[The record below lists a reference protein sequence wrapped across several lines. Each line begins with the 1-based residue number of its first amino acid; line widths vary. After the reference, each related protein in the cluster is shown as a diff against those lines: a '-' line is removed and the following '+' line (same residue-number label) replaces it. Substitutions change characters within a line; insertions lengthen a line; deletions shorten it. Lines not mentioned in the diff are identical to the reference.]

1 MTTIANSTGLWQT
14 FGYNFDDP
22 NGHIQEL
29 SLDTQE
35 HMNSMPAFV
44 EEWQVQDIKN
54 NDFGGYYKNPIQSVV
69 VSIELTANLIYA
81 AANTANGVT
90 NMANVRSSALALANS
105 ARYML
110 AHTNRI
116 SGVTPFDGTDT
127 NNPYLDMVLGGG
139 RTAMYITYQTDG
151 VVNNAPIMGS
161 LTSLLIEPQLSANS
175 NILIT
180 YKSNVVNSIVLTAN
194 VDTGIINATSN
205 MSGTLI
211 TTINTHMTNL
221 TDYMNLRRT
230 SDINF
235 YIQVKNF
242 IDGYNKTK
250 KLTNLGETGNY
261 LMNDLIGTEKA
272 KSRIG

>member
-175 NILIT
+175 DILIT
-180 YKSNVVNSIVLTAN
+180 YKSNVVNSIVSTAN
-194 VDTGIINATSN
+194 VSTGIINATSN
-205 MSGTLI
+205 MSGTLM

-242 IDGYNKTK
+242 IDGYNQTK

-261 LMNDLIGTEKA
+261 LMNNLIGTEKA

>member
-54 NDFGGYYKNPIQSVV
+54 NDFGGYHKNPIQSVV

-242 IDGYNKTK
+242 VDGYNKTK

-261 LMNDLIGTEKA
+261 LMNNLIGTEKA

>member
-242 IDGYNKTK
+242 VDGYNKTK

-261 LMNDLIGTEKA
+261 LMNNLIGTEKA

>member
-1 MTTIANSTGLWQT
+1 
-14 FGYNFDDP
+14 
-22 NGHIQEL
+22 
-29 SLDTQE
+29 
-35 HMNSMPAFV
+35 
-44 EEWQVQDIKN
+44 
-54 NDFGGYYKNPIQSVV
+54 
-69 VSIELTANLIYA
+69 
-81 AANTANGVT
+81 
-90 NMANVRSSALALANS
+90 
-105 ARYML
+105 
-110 AHTNRI
+110 
-116 SGVTPFDGTDT
+116 
-127 NNPYLDMVLGGG
+127 
-139 RTAMYITYQTDG
+139 
-151 VVNNAPIMGS
+151 
-161 LTSLLIEPQLSANS
+161 
-175 NILIT
+175 
-180 YKSNVVNSIVLTAN
+180 VNSIVLTAN